1 MPAPII
7 IIFVKAPRPGFVKTR
22 LAAAIGNEAA
32 CDAYR
37 QLTETVLAKLTPLP
51 HVELR
56 FTPDDAEDEI
66 KPWLRKNWTAQPQG
80 EGDLGQRMH
89 RAFAEAN
96 GSAIIIGSDCP
107 YLELCDLEDT
117 AEALQTQSAV
127 LGPAVDGGFWLIG
140 LNAPCPALFEGIEW
154 STDVVL
160 KTTLAKAKVQGLSV
174 CQLRE
179 LSDVDTVED
188 WSGWRESNSRYDLTS
203 EMLKYPPK

>member
-1 MPAPII
+1 MPAPRV

-22 LAAAIGNEAA
+22 LAAAIGDEAA

-37 QLTETVLAKLTPLP
+37 QLAETILAKLTPLP

-56 FTPDDAEDEI
+56 FTPDDAEEEM
-66 KPWLRKNWTAQPQG
+66 KSWLRKDWAARPQG
-80 EGDLGQRMH
+80 EGDLGQRML

-107 YLELCDLEDT
+107 CLELSDLEAA
-117 AEALQTQSAV
+117 AEALQTHDAV
-127 LGPAVDGGFWLIG
+127 LGPAVDGGYWLIG
-140 LNAPCPALFEGIEW
+140 LNLPCPALFEGIEW

-160 KTTLAKAKVQGLSV
+160 KTTMSKAELQGLSV
-174 CQLRE
+174 CQLRV

-188 WSGWRESNSRYDLTS
+188 WSGWRESNSSYDLTS
-203 EMLKYPPK
+203 